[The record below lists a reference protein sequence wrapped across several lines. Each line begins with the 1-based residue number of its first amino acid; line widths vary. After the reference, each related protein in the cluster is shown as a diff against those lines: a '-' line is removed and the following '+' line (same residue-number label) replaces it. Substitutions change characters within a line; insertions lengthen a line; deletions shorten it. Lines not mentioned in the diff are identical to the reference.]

1 MTMMGFGAISRA
13 ALRCISMLLLCA
25 GISAWASQ
33 DNLLLAGPNAKQPA
47 PKVEDAAFF
56 PSDDYLRM
64 GKVYFRNESYG
75 LAAQSYQ
82 KAVEVTPKDAEAWLG
97 LAASYDHLRRFDLA
111 DQAYEKV
118 LQLGAQNA
126 TILNNAGYSQLL
138 RGNLQSARRFLLRAY
153 ELEPDNPYIQ
163 NNLKLLGESE
173 KSVKRSGN

>member
-1 MTMMGFGAISRA
+1 MGFRA
-13 ALRCISMLLLCA
+13 TTGQAGRCALLLLLSMGVTACA
-25 GISAWASQ
+25 SASQ
-33 DNLLLAGPNAKQPA
+33 ENTLLAGPNATEPT

-64 GKVYFRNESYG
+64 GKVYFRNGSYG

-111 DQAYEKV
+111 DKAYERV
-118 LQLGAQNA
+118 LQLGSQNA

-138 RGNLQSARRFLLRAY
+138 RGNLASARKFLLRAY
-153 ELEPDNPYIQ
+153 ELEPENPYIQ

-173 KSVKRSGN
+173 RSVKRTGN

>member
-1 MTMMGFGAISRA
+1 MGHRGTIGAIARA
-13 ALRCISMLLLCA
+13 LVLLLLGGSVTAC
-25 GISAWASQ
+25 ASQ
-33 DNLLLAGPNAKQPA
+33 ENILLAGPNAKQPA

-118 LQLGAQNA
+118 LQLASQNA
-126 TILNNAGYSQLL
+126 AILNNAGYSQLL
-138 RGNLQSARRFLLRAY
+138 RGNLKSARKFLLRAY

-163 NNLKLLGESE
+163 NNIKLLGESE

>member
-1 MTMMGFGAISRA
+1 MGFRA
-13 ALRCISMLLLCA
+13 TSEMAGRCAMLLLLSVGVTACV
-25 GISAWASQ
+25 SQ
-33 DNLLLAGPNAKQPA
+33 ENMLLAGPNAKQPA

-111 DQAYEKV
+111 DQAYAKV
-118 LQLGAQNA
+118 LQLGSQNA
-126 TILNNAGYSQLL
+126 VILNNAGYSQLL
-138 RGNLQSARRFLLRAY
+138 RGNLASARKFLLRAY
-153 ELEPDNPYIQ
+153 ELQPDNPYIQ

>member
-1 MTMMGFGAISRA
+1 MGCRA
-13 ALRCISMLLLCA
+13 MRGVAARFVVLVLLCTGVTA
-25 GISAWASQ
+25 CASQ
-33 DNLLLAGPNAKQPA
+33 ENMLLAGPNAKQPA

-111 DQAYEKV
+111 DQAYERV
-118 LQLGAQNA
+118 LQLGADNA
-126 TILNNAGYSQLL
+126 AILNNAGYSQLL
-138 RGNLQSARRFLLRAY
+138 RGNLKSARKFLLRAY

-173 KSVKRSGN
+173 KSVKRPGN

>member
-1 MTMMGFGAISRA
+1 MGSRGTTGWA
-13 ALRCISMLLLCA
+13 ARSIVLILLCVGVTA
-25 GISAWASQ
+25 CASQ
-33 DNLLLAGPNAKQPA
+33 ENMLLAGPNAKEPT

-56 PSDDYLRM
+56 ASDDYLRM

-75 LAAQSYQ
+75 LAAQSYR
-82 KAVEVTPKDAEAWLG
+82 KAVELTPKDAEAWLG

-138 RGNLQSARRFLLRAY
+138 RGNLASARRFLLRAY

-173 KSVKRSGN
+173 KSVKRPGN

>member
-1 MTMMGFGAISRA
+1 MGSRA
-13 ALRCISMLLLCA
+13 TVGAVARGLVLILLCGSVA
-25 GISAWASQ
+25 ACASQ
-33 DNLLLAGPNAKQPA
+33 ENILLAGPNAKQPA

-111 DQAYEKV
+111 DQAYENV
-118 LQLGAQNA
+118 LQLASQNA
-126 TILNNAGYSQLL
+126 AILNNAGYSQLL
-138 RGNLQSARRFLLRAY
+138 RGNLKSARKFLLRAY
-153 ELEPDNPYIQ
+153 ELEPENPYIQ
-163 NNLKLLGESE
+163 NNIKLLGESE
-173 KSVKRSGN
+173 KSVKRAGD

>member
-1 MTMMGFGAISRA
+1 MGSRGTTGWA
-13 ALRCISMLLLCA
+13 ARSVVLILLCA
-25 GISAWASQ
+25 GVTACASQ
-33 DNLLLAGPNAKQPA
+33 ENMLLAGPSAKEPT

-56 PSDDYLRM
+56 ASDDYLRM

-75 LAAQSYQ
+75 LAAQSFQ

-138 RGNLQSARRFLLRAY
+138 RGNLPSARRFLLRAY

-173 KSVKRSGN
+173 RSVKRSGN